1 MVDAI
6 IYNSN
11 TGFTKQFAYAFAVKT
26 KLPIYSIKE
35 IKKLKKGSNII
46 YFSWILGSN
55 ICKLDKLSN
64 YNIVMACAVGMSPYS
79 TELINQI
86 KEINNLSEVFYLQG
100 GLRMYKLNLMYRMMI
115 KMVKS
120 TFNKK
125 LKNNELSNEDK
136 IVLDI
141 MNNGKEDIDLDSL
154 EPLVSWFNESNHNL
168 VC

>member
-1 MVDAI
+1 MIDAI
-6 IYNSN
+6 VYNSN

-35 IKKLKKGSNII
+35 LKNIKKGSNII
-46 YFSWILGSN
+46 YFSWILGSS
-55 ICKLDKLSN
+55 ICKLNKLSD
-64 YNIVMACAVGMSPYS
+64 YNIAMVCAVGMSPYS
-79 TELINQI
+79 IELIDNI
-86 KEINNLSEVFYLQG
+86 KEINKLTEVFYLQG
-100 GLRMYKLNLMYRMMI
+100 GLRMYKLNLMHRMMI

-125 LKNNELSNEDK
+125 LKNKEITNEEK
-136 IVLDI
+136 EILDI

-154 EPLVSWFNESNHNL
+154 EPLIKWFNESNHNL

>member
-1 MVDAI
+1 MIDAI
-6 IYNSN
+6 VYNSN

-35 IKKLKKGSNII
+35 LKNIKKGSNII
-46 YFSWILGSN
+46 YFSWILGLN

-79 TELINQI
+79 IELIEQI
-86 KEINNLSEVFYLQG
+86 KENNKLTEVFYLQG
-100 GLRMYKLNLMYRMMI
+100 GLRMYKLNLMHRMMI

-120 TFNKK
+120 TYNKK
-125 LKNNELSNEDK
+125 FKKNEINNDEKEILH
-136 IVLDI
+136 II
-141 MNNGKEDIDLDSL
+141 NNGKEDIDLDSL
-154 EPLVSWFNESNHNL
+154 EPLVKWFNESNHNL